1 MTALPEHWKSYFR
14 ALNPSTINGCGEGA
28 WRSRRGSQA
37 ILEGN
42 HDNPESGSH
51 QRGLKFQNFFGQNA
65 LRPLPPPSHLKKG
78 NNGPLLIKS
87 VILFRPAGYF
97 NFCWNPCKRGE
108 KGKMLCLSGFELY
121 SHWVPL
127 TADCVCPFKKTKL
140 KKTKHVH
147 GRLRECLLMWVSKQ
161 RVRMGFETG

>member
-28 WRSRRGSQA
+28 WRSRRGSQV

-78 NNGPLLIKS
+78 NNCPLLIKS

-97 NFCWNPCKRGE
+97 NFCWTPVKEGKRGKRGCE
-108 KGKMLCLSGFELY
+108 SLKLPTALNYHAAYFYILAVYFKIRFTMLCLSGFELY

-127 TADCVCPFKKTKL
+127 TADCVCPFKKQ
-140 KKTKHVH
+140 
-147 GRLRECLLMWVSKQ
+147 S
-161 RVRMGFETG
+161 